1 MRHQSLSVQLG
12 GLLGAAQAASADQRL
27 AEFIRDEESEALALF
42 LPVHRDTCATGDWY
56 GEHVGKW
63 LFTVAETIH
72 RDSDGPWRA
81 RVQAVLAILA
91 RAQEPSG
98 YLGTYAPDAPCRFT
112 HAEVN
117 GQRTWDLWVHAWLLV
132 GLTACAQHEA
142 LREAAL
148 RLAIPIGDLIDRTFS
163 ADPGAVIRQGNHQG
177 LSSLVILE
185 PLARLS
191 QVTGDD
197 RYVQLAAEI
206 LDAAHAGGL
215 PLLANPSV
223 PIHTIGTG
231 KIYQLIWVLQGVLA
245 VGVSLGRDQD
255 VAAVERLWAQVQAH
269 HLTPFGG
276 PWGGIATHKEV
287 FNPAGFFHPSG
298 LVETCSSTSWLM
310 LSQDLFLLTG
320 DGRYVSEIERTAMNA
335 LLGAMDPNGRDWC
348 YFTFPNGRRN
358 NTYHWACCKSSGAI
372 GLEKAGRTVV
382 TVCDGEIWL
391 NQWVNCTAVLPDG
404 TELFVDV
411 KPDHLG
417 LLSTAPVNVNLRIP
431 DWVSGVGQSGDTH
444 LLVEVS
450 TTEQAIPFS
459 VPARAVPCTYTLDHH
474 GQEIVREDY
483 VCITRGPYVY
493 AAGKVDGYDRHP
505 TLRLPQL
512 NPESALRAELQEEIV
527 WIQQAG
533 VRPIRLEPF
542 YRAGGTHDSAWRTVW
557 FEVAW
562 Q

>member
-1 MRHQSLSVQLG
+1 
-12 GLLGAAQAASADQRL
+12 L
-27 AEFIRDEESEALALF
+27 A
-42 LPVHRDTCATGDWY
+42 V
-56 GEHVGKW
+56 
-63 LFTVAETIH
+63 
-72 RDSDGPWRA
+72 
-81 RVQAVLAILA
+81 LA

-98 YLGTYAPDAPCRFT
+98 YLGTYAPDASCRFT
-112 HAEVN
+112 HAKVN
-117 GQRTWDLWVHAWLLV
+117 GQRTWDLWVHAWLLM
-132 GLTACAQHEA
+132 GLTACAEHDA
-142 LREAAL
+142 LREPAM
-148 RLAIPIGDLIDRTFS
+148 RLAVPIGDLVYRTFS

-191 QVTGDD
+191 QATGDD
-197 RYVQLAAEI
+197 RYVQLAADI
-206 LDAAHAGGL
+206 LDAAHVGGL

-245 VGVSLGRDQD
+245 VAVGLGRDRD
-255 VAAVERLWAQVQAH
+255 VVAVERLWAQVQAH

-298 LVETCSSTSWLM
+298 LVETCSSTTWLM

-320 DGRYVSEIERTAMNA
+320 DSRYLSEIERTAVNA
-335 LLGAMDPNGRDWC
+335 ILGAMDPNGRDWC

-382 TVCDGEIWL
+382 TVCDDEVWL

-404 TELFVDV
+404 TEIFVEV
-411 KPDHLG
+411 KSDQLC
-417 LLSTAPVNVNLRIP
+417 LLSTAPVKVNLRVP
-431 DWVSGVGQSGDTH
+431 AWARGVCTPGETH
-444 LLVEVS
+444 LLVEV
-450 TTEQAIPFS
+450 TATELQIPYS
-459 VPARAVPCTYTLDHH
+459 APVQAVPYTYILDHH

-483 VCITRGPYVY
+483 VCITQGPYVY
-493 AAGKVDGYDRHP
+493 AAGKVSGYDRHP

-512 NPESALRAELQEEIV
+512 NPESALKVEPDEEIV

-542 YRAGGTHDSAWRTVW
+542 YRAGGAHDSAWRTVW

>member
-1 MRHQSLSVQLG
+1 MKHRPLPVRLG
-12 GLLGAAQAASADQRL
+12 GALGAAQSLSAEQRL

-42 LPVHRDTCATGDWY
+42 LPAHRDTCATGDWY

-63 LFTVAETIH
+63 LFTLAETIH
-72 RDSDGPWRA
+72 RDPGGDWIERA
-81 RVQAVLAILA
+81 QRVMDVLA

-112 HAEVN
+112 HPDAH
-117 GQRTWDLWVHAWLLV
+117 GQRTWDLWVHAWLLM
-132 GLTACAQHEA
+132 GLTACAEHEA
-142 LREAAL
+142 LRDSAL
-148 RLAIPIGDLIDRTFS
+148 RLAAPIGELICRTFS

-191 QVTGDD
+191 QTTSDQ
-197 RYVQLAAEI
+197 RFVQFAAEI
-206 LDAAHAGGL
+206 LDAAHAQGL

-223 PIHTIGTG
+223 PINAIGTG
-231 KIYQLIWVLQGVLA
+231 KIYQLLWVLQGVLA
-245 VGVSLGRDQD
+245 VGVARDLPHHI
-255 VAAVERLWAQVQAH
+255 AAVERLWKQVHAH

-287 FNPAGFFHPSG
+287 FNPPAYFHPSG

-310 LSQDLFLLTG
+310 LTQDLLLLTG
-320 DGRYVSEIERTAMNA
+320 DSIYAGEIERTAMNA
-335 LLGAMDPNGRDWC
+335 LLGALDANGRDWC

-372 GLEKAGRTVV
+372 GLEKMSRAVV
-382 TVCDGEIWL
+382 TESDGQIWL
-391 NQWVNCTAVLPDG
+391 NQWVDGTATLPNG
-404 TELFVDV
+404 TELIVTV
-411 KPDHLG
+411 EPERLR
-417 LLSTAPVNVNLRIP
+417 LLASAPLSLWVRIP
-431 DWVSGVGQSGDTH
+431 HWAEGVGKPGETH
-444 LLVEVS
+444 RLVELGCHEHEIV
-450 TTEQAIPFS
+450 FRR
-459 VPARAVPCTYTLDHH
+459 PARVVPFTYMLDHH

-483 VCITRGPYVY
+483 IHVTRGPFVY
-493 AAGKVDGYDRHP
+493 AAGKIEGYDKHP

-512 NPESALRAELQEEIV
+512 NPDSTLKLDPEDDAI

-533 VRPIRLEPF
+533 MRPLRLEPF
-542 YRAGGTHDSAWRTVW
+542 YRAGGAHHFAWRSLW

>member
-12 GLLGAAQAASADQRL
+12 GVLGAAQATSADQRL

-42 LPVHRDTCATGDWY
+42 LPAHRDTCATGDWY

-81 RVQAVLAILA
+81 RVQAVLAVLA

-98 YLGTYAPDAPCRFT
+98 YLGTYAPDASCRFT

-117 GQRTWDLWVHAWLLV
+117 GQRTWDLWVHAWLLM

-142 LREAAL
+142 LRETAL

-197 RYVQLAAEI
+197 RYVQLAAKI
-206 LDAAHAGGL
+206 LDAAHASGL

-269 HLTPFGG
+269 HLTSFGG

-404 TELFVDV
+404 TELLVEV
-411 KPDHLG
+411 KPDHIC
-417 LLSTAPVNVNLRIP
+417 LLSTAPVQVNLRIP
-431 DWVSGVGQSGDTH
+431 DWVSGVGQPGETH

-512 NPESALRAELQEEIV
+512 NPGSALRAELQEEIV

-542 YRAGGTHDSAWRTVW
+542 YRAGGAHDSAWRTVW

>member
-12 GLLGAAQAASADQRL
+12 GVLGAAQATSADQRL

-42 LPVHRDTCATGDWY
+42 LPAHRETCATGDWY

-81 RVQAVLAILA
+81 RVQAVLAVLA

-117 GQRTWDLWVHAWLLV
+117 GQRTWDLWVHAWLLM

-206 LDAAHAGGL
+206 LDAAHASGL

-404 TELFVDV
+404 TELFVEV
-411 KPDHLG
+411 KPDHIC
-417 LLSTAPVNVNLRIP
+417 LLSTAPVKVNLRIP
-431 DWVSGVGQSGDTH
+431 EWVSGVGRSGETH

-450 TTEQAIPFS
+450 PTEQAIPFS

-512 NPESALRAELQEEIV
+512 NPGSALKAELQEEIV

-542 YRAGGTHDSAWRTVW
+542 YRAGGAHDSAWRTVW